1 MRRNLRRALPIG
13 RPMCVA
19 PSLYALAQWWRDP
32 MESVNKGDT
41 VFVWGF
47 PWHIHSRINLF
58 WFNSRRKHNTKFQ
71 HNLKSQRQF
80 CWIYSVFHFS
90 NIHVRPLVSGP
101 ENGRLFIKNEN
112 WYIIGKTKS
121 LFEIYTFILL
131 SDFFQGKNIFSD
143 LVLRRS
149 TRAPNMGDGGVFRTP
164 CADFSRPVEELEY
177 TCLLKRTFTETSHD
191 RGFKT
196 WQTPATYPACVFC
209 GKMYRWGAAYV
220 ECHMYPNISK

>member
-80 CWIYSVFHFS
+80 CWIYSVFRFS

-112 WYIIGKTKS
+112 WYIIGKRFSRSTHLS
-121 LFEIYTFILL
+121 CYRRGILKRGQV
-131 SDFFQGKNIFSD
+131 DFFSHRCHGHQRPLTSSRCN
-143 LVLRRS
+143 
-149 TRAPNMGDGGVFRTP
+149 NMYT
-164 CADFSRPVEELEY
+164 SLEY
-177 TCLLKRTFTETSHD
+177 AFLDLHVYTIKNKNT
-191 RGFKT
+191 
-196 WQTPATYPACVFC
+196 
-209 GKMYRWGAAYV
+209 
-220 ECHMYPNISK
+220 